1 MFEQY
6 FNLTKIPFTR
16 DIPENEL
23 LNTVEI
29 EELCGRLEYVARN
42 RLFAVVTGDVGS
54 GKTTAIRKLVSNLDN
69 NRYRVMYISDSALT
83 PRNFYW
89 EVLNQ
94 LGCEAKFYRSDAKR
108 QLTREL
114 TNLIEIH
121 KKIPVIIVDEAH
133 LLTRE
138 MLEEVRFLL
147 NSKMDSYNPMSL
159 ILVGQSEFKDVLKKQ
174 IYEAICQRID
184 IRYHLSA
191 YDRQQTGEYIKKHLA
206 YAGETRD
213 IFTDKAVNEI
223 YEYAHGVARKINK
236 VCTASLMHAA
246 QRQVKL
252 IDDHMIRLIIEEEFS
267 W

>member
-69 NRYRVMYISDSALT
+69 NRYKAMYISDSALT

-159 ILVGQSEFKDVLKKQ
+159 ILVGQSELKDVLKKQ

-191 YDRQQTGEYIKKHLA
+191 YDRQQTGEYIK
-206 YAGETRD
+206 
-213 IFTDKAVNEI
+213 
-223 YEYAHGVARKINK
+223 
-236 VCTASLMHAA
+236 
-246 QRQVKL
+246 
-252 IDDHMIRLIIEEEFS
+252 
-267 W
+267 